1 MNMEGW
7 IMRSLET
14 VMKKAFTAKV
24 REEIRR
30 SAKEKA
36 ARIKLQQL
44 REARDV
50 SQEEVARTMGISQA
64 ALSRLEHRTNIT
76 IGTLQRYIEALGGQ
90 LEVRAVFG
98 KRKEEIVA

>member
-1 MNMEGW
+1 
-7 IMRSLET
+7 MRSLGN

-30 SAKEKA
+30 KAKEKA
-36 ARIKLQQL
+36 ARIRLQQL
-44 REARDV
+44 REARDI

-64 ALSRLEHRTNIT
+64 ALSRLEHRPNIT

-98 KRKEEIVA
+98 KCKKEIVA

>member
-1 MNMEGW
+1 
-7 IMRSLET
+7 MRSLET
-14 VMKKAFTAKV
+14 VMKKAFTAKD

-30 SAKEKA
+30 RAKEKA

-44 REARDV
+44 RESRDI
-50 SQEEVARTMGISQA
+50 SQEKIAQIMGISQA
-64 ALSRLEHRTNIT
+64 ALSRLERRPNIT

-98 KRKEEIVA
+98 KSKEEIV

>member
-1 MNMEGW
+1 
-7 IMRSLET
+7 MRSLET
-14 VMKKAFTAKV
+14 VMKKAFTAKM

-44 REARDV
+44 REARDI

-64 ALSRLEHRTNIT
+64 ALSRLEHRLNIT
-76 IGTLQRYIEALGGQ
+76 IGTLQRYIEALGGR

-98 KRKEEIVA
+98 KCKEEIVA

>member
-1 MNMEGW
+1 
-7 IMRSLET
+7 MRSLET
-14 VMKKAFTAKV
+14 MMKKAFTAEA
-24 REEIRR
+24 RADIRR
-30 SAKEKA
+30 RSREKV

-64 ALSRLEHRTNIT
+64 ALSRLEHRPNIT
-76 IGTLQRYIEALGGQ
+76 VGTLQRYIEALGGQ

-98 KRKEEIVA
+98 DSKEEIVA